1 MNLQLGSDG
10 NPIIDQVGEENFVDL
25 TFGITDLSEDDAHYR
40 FRLAASY
47 NDRELGLDVILV
59 KDIKGGFD
67 ANVDPIKDHVY
78 RLGVRF
84 MRSGVESDR
93 LVAAIGQLYGADPI
107 PQEMV
112 PEESFTVIALLQ
124 GDPDFD
130 NDCVRLKLF
139 GKDGEPFDEDAY
151 YESFLNVDFANR
163 LVYWNEKDPDYR
175 EPLLRAL
182 AAE

>member
-1 MNLQLGSDG
+1 
-10 NPIIDQVGEENFVDL
+10 
-25 TFGITDLSEDDAHYR
+25 
-40 FRLAASY
+40 
-47 NDRELGLDVILV
+47 
-59 KDIKGGFD
+59 
-67 ANVDPIKDHVY
+67 
-78 RLGVRF
+78 
-84 MRSGVESDR
+84 
-93 LVAAIGQLYGADPI
+93 
-107 PQEMV
+107 MV